1 MHEKE
6 TKTSVKAMKKV
17 ENKPVYILDL
27 LSVLVVQEFGKVK
40 SKRPNNDNA
49 KTINIMKNKKFKT
62 GLVEI

>member
-1 MHEKE
+1 
-6 TKTSVKAMKKV
+6 V

-27 LSVLVVQEFGKVK
+27 LSVLVVQELGKVK

-49 KTINIMKNKKFKT
+49 KTINIMKNKKFKI